1 MARVFNIN
9 FCLNCFF
16 IHAQNEEGEAMF
28 RTSLRL
34 EGDMMMIMNGYISLY
49 LFKLGKYVLSEMI
62 SSRISSKIG

>member
-9 FCLNCFF
+9 FCLNCLF

-34 EGDMMMIMNGYISLY
+34 EGDIYVDNNEWLYFSL
-49 LFKLGKYVLSEMI
+49 FI
-62 SSRISSKIG
+62 QIG